1 MFFESILEEVNI
13 DEPVS
18 ESTMEE
24 IRQLSIPNFMESALS
39 PFDLVDKGIYE
50 NAKAYND
57 MVSKIGKIELNYLRE
72 NGEEPVWESSDHQ
85 SVFSKLIAGIKHI
98 IQVIAGAFQ
107 KLIKSI
113 DDMITNRY
121 KKLGAEFV
129 KKMQSAEI
137 RGADLSNRTFT
148 LIKYEPDVGIRLLHN
163 AENVQGNI
171 NKVDA
176 YKKAWS
182 YVFTGESNRSS
193 EGLKEV
199 EGNAVDSLRKVLYNH
214 SAIDSSKLTNNA
226 AARDALRSVM
236 CPARGSAS
244 FSEAMYYVKAYRT
257 DPRAQKLKAGLKKMY
272 QRINSVLGK
281 QIDVAK
287 SLQKSIDKKKEP
299 VPSQVTGSI
308 ISGLN
313 AYSSMVTSIYNET
326 VRCASKRWSQSC
338 TLTSTLLKAA
348 NGELKSNDKEQK
360 SAAKDV
366 KNFDKDQEK
375 KAAKAEKQAAKD
387 TKKAEKEDK

>member
-57 MVSKIGKIELNYLRE
+57 MVSKISKIELNYLRE
-72 NGEEPVWESSDHQ
+72 NGEEPVWEASDHQ
-85 SVFSKLIAGIKHI
+85 SIFARFIAGVKHI

-129 KKMQSAEI
+129 KQMQSAEI
-137 RGADLSNRTFT
+137 RGVDLSNKTFT
-148 LIKYEPDVGIRLLHN
+148 LIKYEPEVGIRLLHN

-182 YVFTGESNRSS
+182 YVFTGESTRSS

-199 EGNAVDSLRKVLYNH
+199 EGNAVDSLRKVLFNH
-214 SAIDSSKLTNNA
+214 SAIDTSKLNSNA
-226 AARDALRSVM
+226 AARDALRSAM
-236 CPARGSAS
+236 CPAKGSAS
-244 FSEAMYYVKAYRT
+244 FGEAMYYVKAYRA
-257 DPRAQKLKAGLKKMY
+257 DPRAQKLKAGLKQMY
-272 QRINSVLGK
+272 QRINKVLGK

-287 SLQKSIDKKKEP
+287 SLQKSIDGKKEP

-308 ISGLN
+308 VSGLN

-338 TLTSTLLKAA
+338 ALTSTLLKSAK
-348 NGELKSNDKEQK
+348 GELKGNAKEQK
-360 SAAKDV
+360 SAAKDM

-375 KAAKAEKQAAKD
+375 KTSKAAKENK
-387 TKKAEKEDK
+387 

>member
-85 SVFSKLIAGIKHI
+85 SIFARFVAGVKHI

-129 KKMQSAEI
+129 KQMQSAEI
-137 RGADLSNRTFT
+137 RGVDLSNKTFT
-148 LIKYEPDVGIRLLHN
+148 LIKYEPEVGIRLLHN

-182 YVFTGESNRSS
+182 YVFTGESARSS

-199 EGNAVDSLRKVLYNH
+199 EGNAVDSLRKVLFNH
-214 SAIDSSKLTNNA
+214 SAIDTSKLNSNA
-226 AARDALRSVM
+226 AARDALRSAM
-236 CPARGSAS
+236 CPAKGSAS
-244 FSEAMYYVKAYRT
+244 FGEAMYYVKAYRA
-257 DPRAQKLKAGLKKMY
+257 DPRAQKLKAGLKQMY
-272 QRINSVLGK
+272 QRINKVLGK
-281 QIDVAK
+281 QIDIAK
-287 SLQKSIDKKKEP
+287 SLQKSIDSKKEP

-308 ISGLN
+308 VSGLN

-338 TLTSTLLKAA
+338 TLTSTLLKATK
-348 NGELKSNDKEQK
+348 GELKGNTKDQK
-360 SAAKDV
+360 SAAKDM
-366 KNFDKDQEK
+366 KNFDKAQEK
-375 KAAKAEKQAAKD
+375 KAAKAAKEN
-387 TKKAEKEDK
+387 K

>member
-57 MVSKIGKIELNYLRE
+57 MVSKISKIELNYLRE
-72 NGEEPVWESSDHQ
+72 NGEEPVWEASDHQ
-85 SVFSKLIAGIKHI
+85 SIFARFIAGIKHI

-129 KKMQSAEI
+129 KQMQSAEI
-137 RGADLSNRTFT
+137 RGVDLSNKTFT
-148 LIKYEPDVGIRLLHN
+148 LIKYEPEVGIRLLHN

-182 YVFTGESNRSS
+182 YVFTGESTRSS

-199 EGNAVDSLRKVLYNH
+199 EGNAVDSLRKVLFNH
-214 SAIDSSKLTNNA
+214 SAIDTSKLNSNA
-226 AARDALRSVM
+226 AARDALRSAM
-236 CPARGSAS
+236 CPAKGSAS
-244 FSEAMYYVKAYRT
+244 FGEAMYYVKAYRA
-257 DPRAQKLKAGLKKMY
+257 DPRAQKLKAGLKQMY
-272 QRINSVLGK
+272 QRINKVLGK

-287 SLQKSIDKKKEP
+287 SLQKSIDGKKEP

-308 ISGLN
+308 VSGLN

-338 TLTSTLLKAA
+338 TLTSKLLKSAK
-348 NGELKSNDKEQK
+348 GELKGNAKEQK
-360 SAAKDV
+360 SAAKDM

-375 KAAKAEKQAAKD
+375 KASKAAKEN
-387 TKKAEKEDK
+387 K

>member
-39 PFDLVDKGIYE
+39 PSDLVDKGIYE

-57 MVSKIGKIELNYLRE
+57 MVSKISKIELNYLRE
-72 NGEEPVWESSDHQ
+72 NGEEPVWEASDHQ
-85 SVFSKLIAGIKHI
+85 SIFARFIAGIKHI

-129 KKMQSAEI
+129 KQMQSAEI
-137 RGADLSNRTFT
+137 RGVDLSNKTFT
-148 LIKYEPDVGIRLLHN
+148 LIKYEPEVGIRLLHN

-182 YVFTGESNRSS
+182 YVFTGESTRSS

-199 EGNAVDSLRKVLYNH
+199 EGNAVDSLRKVLFNH
-214 SAIDSSKLTNNA
+214 SAIDTSKLNSNA
-226 AARDALRSVM
+226 AARDALRSAM

-244 FSEAMYYVKAYRT
+244 FGEAMYYVKAYRA
-257 DPRAQKLKAGLKKMY
+257 DPRAQKLKAGLKQMY
-272 QRINSVLGK
+272 QRINKVLGK

-287 SLQKSIDKKKEP
+287 SLQKSIDGKKEP

-308 ISGLN
+308 VSGLN

-338 TLTSTLLKAA
+338 TLTSKLLKSAK
-348 NGELKSNDKEQK
+348 GELKGNAKEQK
-360 SAAKDV
+360 SAAKDM

-375 KAAKAEKQAAKD
+375 KASKAAKEN
-387 TKKAEKEDK
+387 K

>member
-57 MVSKIGKIELNYLRE
+57 MVSKISKIELNYLRE
-72 NGEEPVWESSDHQ
+72 NGEEPVWEASDHQ
-85 SVFSKLIAGIKHI
+85 SIFARFIAGIKHI

-129 KKMQSAEI
+129 KQMQSAEI
-137 RGADLSNRTFT
+137 RGVDLSNKTFT
-148 LIKYEPDVGIRLLHN
+148 LIKYEPEVGIRLLHN

-182 YVFTGESNRSS
+182 YVFTGESTRSS

-199 EGNAVDSLRKVLYNH
+199 EGNAVDSLRKVLFNH
-214 SAIDSSKLTNNA
+214 SAIDTSKLNSNA
-226 AARDALRSVM
+226 AARDALRSAM
-236 CPARGSAS
+236 CPAKGSAS
-244 FSEAMYYVKAYRT
+244 FGEAMYYVKAYRA
-257 DPRAQKLKAGLKKMY
+257 DPRAQKLKAGLKQMY
-272 QRINSVLGK
+272 QRINKVLGK

-287 SLQKSIDKKKEP
+287 SLQKSIDGKKEP

-308 ISGLN
+308 VSGLN

-338 TLTSTLLKAA
+338 TLTSKLLKSAK
-348 NGELKSNDKEQK
+348 GELKGNAKEQK
-360 SAAKDV
+360 SAAKDM

-375 KAAKAEKQAAKD
+375 KASKA
-387 TKKAEKEDK
+387 TKENK

>member
-57 MVSKIGKIELNYLRE
+57 MVSKISKIELNYLRE
-72 NGEEPVWESSDHQ
+72 NGEEPVWEASDHQ
-85 SVFSKLIAGIKHI
+85 SIFARFIAGIKHI

-129 KKMQSAEI
+129 KQMQSAEI
-137 RGADLSNRTFT
+137 RGVDLSNKTFT
-148 LIKYEPDVGIRLLHN
+148 LIKYEPEVGIRLLHN

-182 YVFTGESNRSS
+182 YVFTGESTRSS

-199 EGNAVDSLRKVLYNH
+199 EGNAVDSLRKVLFNH
-214 SAIDSSKLTNNA
+214 SAIDTSKLNSNA
-226 AARDALRSVM
+226 AARDALRSAM
-236 CPARGSAS
+236 CPATGSAS
-244 FSEAMYYVKAYRT
+244 FGEAMYYVKAYRA
-257 DPRAQKLKAGLKKMY
+257 DPRAQKLKAGLKQMY
-272 QRINSVLGK
+272 QRINKVLGK

-287 SLQKSIDKKKEP
+287 SLQKSIDGKKEP

-308 ISGLN
+308 VSGLN

-338 TLTSTLLKAA
+338 TLTSKLLKSAK
-348 NGELKSNDKEQK
+348 GELKGNAKEQK
-360 SAAKDV
+360 SAAKDM

-375 KAAKAEKQAAKD
+375 KASKA
-387 TKKAEKEDK
+387 TKENK

>member
-57 MVSKIGKIELNYLRE
+57 MVSKISKIELNYLRE
-72 NGEEPVWESSDHQ
+72 NGEEPVWEASDHQ
-85 SVFSKLIAGIKHI
+85 SIFARFIAGVKNI

-129 KKMQSAEI
+129 KQMQSAEI
-137 RGADLSNRTFT
+137 RGVDLSNKTFT
-148 LIKYEPDVGIRLLHN
+148 LIKYEPEVGIRLLHN

-182 YVFTGESNRSS
+182 YVFTGESTRSS

-199 EGNAVDSLRKVLYNH
+199 EGNAVDSLRKVLFNH
-214 SAIDSSKLTNNA
+214 SAIDTSKLNSNA
-226 AARDALRSVM
+226 AARDALRSAM
-236 CPARGSAS
+236 CPAKGSAS
-244 FSEAMYYVKAYRT
+244 FGEAMYYVKAYRA
-257 DPRAQKLKAGLKKMY
+257 DPRAQKLKAGLKQMY
-272 QRINSVLGK
+272 QRINKVLGK

-287 SLQKSIDKKKEP
+287 SLQKSIDGKKEP

-308 ISGLN
+308 VSGLN

-338 TLTSTLLKAA
+338 TLTSKLLKSAK
-348 NGELKSNDKEQK
+348 GELKGNAKEQK
-360 SAAKDV
+360 SAAKDM

-375 KAAKAEKQAAKD
+375 KASKAAKEN
-387 TKKAEKEDK
+387 K

>member
-18 ESTMEE
+18 ESTMKE

-85 SVFSKLIAGIKHI
+85 SIFARFIAGVKHI

-129 KKMQSAEI
+129 KQMQSAEI
-137 RGADLSNRTFT
+137 RGVDLSNKTFT
-148 LIKYEPDVGIRLLHN
+148 LIKYEPEVGIRLLHN

-182 YVFTGESNRSS
+182 YVFTGESARSS

-199 EGNAVDSLRKVLYNH
+199 EGNAVDSLRKVLFNH
-214 SAIDSSKLTNNA
+214 SAIDTSKLNSNA
-226 AARDALRSVM
+226 AARDALRSAM
-236 CPARGSAS
+236 CPAKGSAS
-244 FSEAMYYVKAYRT
+244 FGEAMYYVKAYRA
-257 DPRAQKLKAGLKKMY
+257 DPRAQKLKAGLKQMY
-272 QRINSVLGK
+272 QRINKVLGK
-281 QIDVAK
+281 QIDIAK
-287 SLQKSIDKKKEP
+287 SLQKSIDSKKEP

-308 ISGLN
+308 VSGLN

-338 TLTSTLLKAA
+338 TLTSTLLKATK
-348 NGELKSNDKEQK
+348 GELKGNAKDQK
-360 SAAKDV
+360 SASKDM
-366 KNFDKDQEK
+366 KNFDKAQEK
-375 KAAKAEKQAAKD
+375 KAAKAAKEN
-387 TKKAEKEDK
+387 K

>member
-50 NAKAYND
+50 NAKAYNG
-57 MVSKIGKIELNYLRE
+57 MVSKISKIELNYLRE
-72 NGEEPVWESSDHQ
+72 NGEEPVWEASDHQ
-85 SVFSKLIAGIKHI
+85 SIFARFIAGVKHI

-129 KKMQSAEI
+129 KQMQSAEI
-137 RGADLSNRTFT
+137 RGVDLSNKTFT
-148 LIKYEPDVGIRLLHN
+148 LIKYEPEVGIRLLHN

-182 YVFTGESNRSS
+182 YVFTGESTRSS

-199 EGNAVDSLRKVLYNH
+199 EGNAVDSLRKVLFNH
-214 SAIDSSKLTNNA
+214 SAIDTSKLNSNA
-226 AARDALRSVM
+226 AARDALRSAM
-236 CPARGSAS
+236 CPAKGSAS
-244 FSEAMYYVKAYRT
+244 FGEAMYYVKAYRA
-257 DPRAQKLKAGLKKMY
+257 DPRAQKLKAGLKQMY
-272 QRINSVLGK
+272 QRINKVLGK

-287 SLQKSIDKKKEP
+287 SLQKSIDGKKEP

-308 ISGLN
+308 VSGLN

-338 TLTSTLLKAA
+338 TLTSTLLKSAK
-348 NGELKSNDKEQK
+348 GELKGNAKEQK
-360 SAAKDV
+360 SAAKDM

-375 KAAKAEKQAAKD
+375 KTSKAAKENK
-387 TKKAEKEDK
+387 

>member
-50 NAKAYND
+50 NAKVYND
-57 MVSKIGKIELNYLRE
+57 MVSKISKIELNYLRE
-72 NGEEPVWESSDHQ
+72 NGEEPVWEASDHQ
-85 SVFSKLIAGIKHI
+85 SIFARFIAGVKNI

-129 KKMQSAEI
+129 KQMQSAEI
-137 RGADLSNRTFT
+137 RGVDLSNKTFT
-148 LIKYEPDVGIRLLHN
+148 LIKYEPEVGIRLLHN

-182 YVFTGESNRSS
+182 YVFTGESTRSS

-199 EGNAVDSLRKVLYNH
+199 EGNAVDSLRKVLFNH
-214 SAIDSSKLTNNA
+214 SAIDTSKLNSNA
-226 AARDALRSVM
+226 SARDALRSAM

-244 FSEAMYYVKAYRT
+244 FGEAMYYVKAYRA
-257 DPRAQKLKAGLKKMY
+257 DPRAQKLKAGLKQMY
-272 QRINSVLGK
+272 QRINKVLGK

-287 SLQKSIDKKKEP
+287 SLQKSIDSKKEP

-308 ISGLN
+308 VSGLN
-313 AYSSMVTSIYNET
+313 AYSSMITSIYNET

-348 NGELKSNDKEQK
+348 KGGLKGNVKDQK
-360 SAAKDV
+360 SAAKDT

-375 KAAKAEKQAAKD
+375 KAAKAAKEN
-387 TKKAEKEDK
+387 K

>member
-57 MVSKIGKIELNYLRE
+57 MVSKISKIELNYLRE
-72 NGEEPVWESSDHQ
+72 NGEEPVWEASDHQ
-85 SVFSKLIAGIKHI
+85 SIFARFIAGIKHI

-129 KKMQSAEI
+129 KQMQSAEI
-137 RGADLSNRTFT
+137 RGVDLSNKTFT
-148 LIKYEPDVGIRLLHN
+148 LIKYEPEVGIRLLHN

-182 YVFTGESNRSS
+182 YVFTGESTRSS

-199 EGNAVDSLRKVLYNH
+199 EGNAVDSLRKVLFNH
-214 SAIDSSKLTNNA
+214 SAIDTSKLNSNA
-226 AARDALRSVM
+226 AARDALRSAM
-236 CPARGSAS
+236 CPAKGSAS
-244 FSEAMYYVKAYRT
+244 FGEAMYYVKAYRA
-257 DPRAQKLKAGLKKMY
+257 DPRAQKLKAGLKQMY
-272 QRINSVLGK
+272 QRINKVLGK

-287 SLQKSIDKKKEP
+287 SLQKSIDGKKEP

-308 ISGLN
+308 VSGLN

-338 TLTSTLLKAA
+338 TLTSKLL
-348 NGELKSNDKEQK
+348 K
-360 SAAKDV
+360 SAAKDM

-375 KAAKAEKQAAKD
+375 KASKAAKEN
-387 TKKAEKEDK
+387 K

>member
-57 MVSKIGKIELNYLRE
+57 MVSKISKIELNYLRE
-72 NGEEPVWESSDHQ
+72 NGEEPVWEASDHQ
-85 SVFSKLIAGIKHI
+85 SIFARFIAGVKHI

-129 KKMQSAEI
+129 KQMQSAEI
-137 RGADLSNRTFT
+137 RGADLSNKTFT
-148 LIKYEPDVGIRLLHN
+148 LIKYEPEVGIRLLHN

-182 YVFTGESNRSS
+182 YVFTGESTRSS

-199 EGNAVDSLRKVLYNH
+199 EGNAVDSLRKVLFNH
-214 SAIDSSKLTNNA
+214 SAIDTSKLNSNA
-226 AARDALRSVM
+226 AARDALRSAM
-236 CPARGSAS
+236 CPAKGSAS
-244 FSEAMYYVKAYRT
+244 FGEAMYYVKAYRA
-257 DPRAQKLKAGLKKMY
+257 DPRAQKLKAGLKQMY
-272 QRINSVLGK
+272 QRINKVLGK
-281 QIDVAK
+281 QIDFAK
-287 SLQKSIDKKKEP
+287 SLQKSIDGKKEP

-308 ISGLN
+308 VSGLN

-338 TLTSTLLKAA
+338 TLTSTLLKSAK
-348 NGELKSNDKEQK
+348 GELKGNAKEQK
-360 SAAKDV
+360 SAAKAM

-375 KAAKAEKQAAKD
+375 KASKAAKEN
-387 TKKAEKEDK
+387 K

>member
-57 MVSKIGKIELNYLRE
+57 MVSKISKIELNYLRE
-72 NGEEPVWESSDHQ
+72 NGEEPVWEASDHQ
-85 SVFSKLIAGIKHI
+85 SIFARFIAGIKHI

-129 KKMQSAEI
+129 KQMQSAEI
-137 RGADLSNRTFT
+137 RGVDLSNKTFT
-148 LIKYEPDVGIRLLHN
+148 LIKYEPEVGIRLLHN

-182 YVFTGESNRSS
+182 YVFTGESTRSS

-199 EGNAVDSLRKVLYNH
+199 EGNAADSLRKVLFNH
-214 SAIDSSKLTNNA
+214 SAIDTSKLNSNA
-226 AARDALRSVM
+226 AARDALRSAM

-244 FSEAMYYVKAYRT
+244 FGEAMYYVKAYRA
-257 DPRAQKLKAGLKKMY
+257 DPRAQKLKAGLKQMY
-272 QRINSVLGK
+272 QRINKVLGK

-287 SLQKSIDKKKEP
+287 SLQKSIDGKKEP

-308 ISGLN
+308 VSGLN

-338 TLTSTLLKAA
+338 TLTSKLLKSAK
-348 NGELKSNDKEQK
+348 GELKGNAKEQK
-360 SAAKDV
+360 SAAKDM

-375 KAAKAEKQAAKD
+375 KASKAAKEN
-387 TKKAEKEDK
+387 K

>member
-24 IRQLSIPNFMESALS
+24 IRQLSIPNFMKSALS

-57 MVSKIGKIELNYLRE
+57 MVSKISKIELNYLRE
-72 NGEEPVWESSDHQ
+72 NGEEPVWEASDHQ
-85 SVFSKLIAGIKHI
+85 SIFARFIAGIKHI

-129 KKMQSAEI
+129 KQMQSAEI
-137 RGADLSNRTFT
+137 RGVDLSNKTFT
-148 LIKYEPDVGIRLLHN
+148 LIKYEPEVGIRLLHN

-182 YVFTGESNRSS
+182 YVFTGESTRSS

-199 EGNAVDSLRKVLYNH
+199 EGNAVDSLRKVLFNH
-214 SAIDSSKLTNNA
+214 SAIDTSKLNSNA
-226 AARDALRSVM
+226 AARDALRSAM
-236 CPARGSAS
+236 CPAKGSAS
-244 FSEAMYYVKAYRT
+244 FGEAMYYIKAYRA
-257 DPRAQKLKAGLKKMY
+257 DPRAQKLKAGLKQMY
-272 QRINSVLGK
+272 QRINKVLGK

-287 SLQKSIDKKKEP
+287 SLQKSIDSKKEP

-308 ISGLN
+308 VSGLN

-338 TLTSTLLKAA
+338 TLTSKLLKSAK
-348 NGELKSNDKEQK
+348 GELKGNAKEQK
-360 SAAKDV
+360 SAAKDM

-375 KAAKAEKQAAKD
+375 KASKAAKEN
-387 TKKAEKEDK
+387 K

>member
-57 MVSKIGKIELNYLRE
+57 MVSKISKIELNYLRE
-72 NGEEPVWESSDHQ
+72 NGEEPVWEASDHQ
-85 SVFSKLIAGIKHI
+85 SIFARFIAGIKHI

-129 KKMQSAEI
+129 KQMQSAEI
-137 RGADLSNRTFT
+137 RGVDLSNKTFT
-148 LIKYEPDVGIRLLHN
+148 LIKYEPEVGIRLLHN

-182 YVFTGESNRSS
+182 YVFTGESTRSS

-199 EGNAVDSLRKVLYNH
+199 EGNAVDSLRKVLFNH
-214 SAIDSSKLTNNA
+214 SAIDTSKLNSNA
-226 AARDALRSVM
+226 AARDALRSAM

-244 FSEAMYYVKAYRT
+244 FGEAMYYVKAYRA
-257 DPRAQKLKAGLKKMY
+257 DPRAQKLKAGLKQMY
-272 QRINSVLGK
+272 QRINKVLGK

-287 SLQKSIDKKKEP
+287 SLQKSIDGKKEP

-308 ISGLN
+308 VSGLN

-338 TLTSTLLKAA
+338 TLTSKLLKSAK
-348 NGELKSNDKEQK
+348 GELKGNAKEQK
-360 SAAKDV
+360 SAAKDM

-375 KAAKAEKQAAKD
+375 KASKA
-387 TKKAEKEDK
+387 TKENK

>member
-24 IRQLSIPNFMESALS
+24 IRQLSIPNFMKSALS

-57 MVSKIGKIELNYLRE
+57 MVSKISKIELNYLRE
-72 NGEEPVWESSDHQ
+72 NGEEPVWEASDHQ
-85 SVFSKLIAGIKHI
+85 SIFARFIAGIKHI

-129 KKMQSAEI
+129 KQMQSAEI
-137 RGADLSNRTFT
+137 RGVDLSNKTFT
-148 LIKYEPDVGIRLLHN
+148 LIKYEPEVGIRLLHN

-182 YVFTGESNRSS
+182 YVFTGESTRSS

-199 EGNAVDSLRKVLYNH
+199 EGNAVDSLRKVLFNH
-214 SAIDSSKLTNNA
+214 SAIDTSKLNSNA
-226 AARDALRSVM
+226 AARDALRSAM
-236 CPARGSAS
+236 CPAKGSAS
-244 FSEAMYYVKAYRT
+244 FGEAMYYVKAYRA
-257 DPRAQKLKAGLKKMY
+257 DPRAQKLKAGLKQMY
-272 QRINSVLGK
+272 QRIKKVLGK

-287 SLQKSIDKKKEP
+287 SLQKSIDSKKEP

-308 ISGLN
+308 VSGLN

-338 TLTSTLLKAA
+338 TLTSTLLKSAK
-348 NGELKSNDKEQK
+348 GELKGNAKEQK
-360 SAAKDV
+360 SAAKDM

-375 KAAKAEKQAAKD
+375 KTSKAAKENK
-387 TKKAEKEDK
+387 

>member
-18 ESTMEE
+18 EATMEE

-57 MVSKIGKIELNYLRE
+57 MVSKIGRIELNYLRE
-72 NGEEPVWESSDHQ
+72 NGEEPVWEASDHQ
-85 SVFSKLIAGIKHI
+85 SIFSRFIEGVKHI
-98 IQVIAGAFQ
+98 IQVVAGAFQ

-113 DDMITNRY
+113 DDMITERY

-137 RGADLSNRTFT
+137 KGADLDNKTFT

-176 YKKAWS
+176 YKKAYA
-182 YVFTGESNRSS
+182 YVFDSRRTS

-214 SAIDSSKLTNNA
+214 SAIDSSKLANNA
-226 AARDALRSVM
+226 TARDALRAAM
-236 CPARGSAS
+236 CPAKGSVS

-257 DPRAQKLKAGLKKMY
+257 DPRAKKLKAGLKKMY
-272 QRINSVLGK
+272 QQINSVLGK
-281 QIDVAK
+281 QIDFAK
-287 SLQKSIDKKKEP
+287 SLQKSIDSKKQP

-348 NGELKSNDKEQK
+348 KGDLKSNAKEYKSATKTINKFDKE
-360 SAAKDV
+360 
-366 KNFDKDQEK
+366 QEK
-375 KAAKAEKQAAKD
+375 KAAKAEKENK
-387 TKKAEKEDK
+387 

>member
-50 NAKAYND
+50 NAKVYND
-57 MVSKIGKIELNYLRE
+57 MVSKISKIELNYLRE
-72 NGEEPVWESSDHQ
+72 NGEEPVWEATDHQ
-85 SVFSKLIAGIKHI
+85 SIFARFIAGVKNI

-129 KKMQSAEI
+129 KQMQSAEI
-137 RGADLSNRTFT
+137 RGVDLSNKTFT
-148 LIKYEPDVGIRLLHN
+148 LIKYEPEVGIRLLHN

-182 YVFTGESNRSS
+182 YVFTGESTRSS

-199 EGNAVDSLRKVLYNH
+199 EGNAVDSLRKVLFNH
-214 SAIDSSKLTNNA
+214 SAIDTSKLNSNA
-226 AARDALRSVM
+226 AARDALRSAM
-236 CPARGSAS
+236 CPAKGSAS
-244 FSEAMYYVKAYRT
+244 FGEAMYYVKAYRA
-257 DPRAQKLKAGLKKMY
+257 DPRAQKLKAGLKQMY
-272 QRINSVLGK
+272 QRINKVLGK

-287 SLQKSIDKKKEP
+287 SLQKSIDSKKEP

-308 ISGLN
+308 VSGLN
-313 AYSSMVTSIYNET
+313 AYSSMITSIYNET

-348 NGELKSNDKEQK
+348 KGGLKGNAKDQK
-360 SAAKDV
+360 SAAKDM

-375 KAAKAEKQAAKD
+375 KAAKAAKEN
-387 TKKAEKEDK
+387 K

>member
-57 MVSKIGKIELNYLRE
+57 MVSKISKIELNYLRE
-72 NGEEPVWESSDHQ
+72 NGEEPVWEASDHQ
-85 SVFSKLIAGIKHI
+85 SIFARFIAGIKHI

-121 KKLGAEFV
+121 KQLGAEFV
-129 KKMQSAEI
+129 KQMQSAEI
-137 RGADLSNRTFT
+137 RGVDLSNKTFT
-148 LIKYEPDVGIRLLHN
+148 LIKYEPEVGIRLLHN

-182 YVFTGESNRSS
+182 YVFTGESTRSS

-199 EGNAVDSLRKVLYNH
+199 EGNAVDSLRKVLFNH
-214 SAIDSSKLTNNA
+214 SAIDTSKLNSNA
-226 AARDALRSVM
+226 AARDALRSAM
-236 CPARGSAS
+236 CPAKGSAS
-244 FSEAMYYVKAYRT
+244 FGEAMYYVKAYRA
-257 DPRAQKLKAGLKKMY
+257 DPRAQKLKAGLKQMY
-272 QRINSVLGK
+272 QRINKVLGK

-287 SLQKSIDKKKEP
+287 SLQKSIDSKKEP

-308 ISGLN
+308 VSGLN

-338 TLTSTLLKAA
+338 TLTSTLLKSAK
-348 NGELKSNDKEQK
+348 GGLKGNAKEQK
-360 SAAKDV
+360 SAAKDM

-375 KAAKAEKQAAKD
+375 KASKAAKEN
-387 TKKAEKEDK
+387 K

>member
-57 MVSKIGKIELNYLRE
+57 MVSKISKIELNYLRE
-72 NGEEPVWESSDHQ
+72 NGEEPVWEASDHQ
-85 SVFSKLIAGIKHI
+85 SIFARFIAGVKHI

-129 KKMQSAEI
+129 KQMQSAEI
-137 RGADLSNRTFT
+137 RGVDLSNKTFT
-148 LIKYEPDVGIRLLHN
+148 LIKYEPEVGIRLLHN

-182 YVFTGESNRSS
+182 YVFTGESTRSS

-199 EGNAVDSLRKVLYNH
+199 EGNAVDSLRKVLFNH
-214 SAIDSSKLTNNA
+214 SAIDTSKLNSNA
-226 AARDALRSVM
+226 AARDALRSAM
-236 CPARGSAS
+236 CPAKGSAS
-244 FSEAMYYVKAYRT
+244 FGEAMYYVKAYRA
-257 DPRAQKLKAGLKKMY
+257 DPRAQKLKAGLKQMY
-272 QRINSVLGK
+272 QRINKVLGK

-287 SLQKSIDKKKEP
+287 SLQKSIDGKKEP

-308 ISGLN
+308 VSGLN

-326 VRCASKRWSQSC
+326 VRCASKRWSNSC
-338 TLTSTLLKAA
+338 TLTSTLLKSAK
-348 NGELKSNDKEQK
+348 GKLKGNAKEQK
-360 SAAKDV
+360 SAAKDM

-375 KAAKAEKQAAKD
+375 KTSKAAKENK
-387 TKKAEKEDK
+387 

>member
-57 MVSKIGKIELNYLRE
+57 MVSKISKIELNYLRE
-72 NGEEPVWESSDHQ
+72 NGEEPVWEASDHQ
-85 SVFSKLIAGIKHI
+85 SIFARFIAGIKHI

-129 KKMQSAEI
+129 KQMQSAEI
-137 RGADLSNRTFT
+137 RGVDLSNKTFT
-148 LIKYEPDVGIRLLHN
+148 LIKYEPEVGIRLLHN

-182 YVFTGESNRSS
+182 YVFTGESTRSS

-199 EGNAVDSLRKVLYNH
+199 EGNAVDSLRKVLFNH
-214 SAIDSSKLTNNA
+214 SAIDTSKLNSNA
-226 AARDALRSVM
+226 AARDALRSAM
-236 CPARGSAS
+236 CPAKGSAS
-244 FSEAMYYVKAYRT
+244 FGEAMYYVKAYRA
-257 DPRAQKLKAGLKKMY
+257 DPRAQKLKAGLKQMY
-272 QRINSVLGK
+272 QRINKVLGK

-287 SLQKSIDKKKEP
+287 SLQKSIDSKKEP

-308 ISGLN
+308 VSGLN

-338 TLTSTLLKAA
+338 TLTSTLLKSAK
-348 NGELKSNDKEQK
+348 GGLKGNAKGQK
-360 SAAKDV
+360 SAAKDM

-375 KAAKAEKQAAKD
+375 KASKAAKEN
-387 TKKAEKEDK
+387 K

>member
-57 MVSKIGKIELNYLRE
+57 MVSKISKIELNYLRE
-72 NGEEPVWESSDHQ
+72 NGEEPVWEASDHR
-85 SVFSKLIAGIKHI
+85 SIFARFIAGVKHI
-98 IQVIAGAFQ
+98 VQVIAGAFQ
-107 KLIKSI
+107 KFIKSI

-129 KKMQSAEI
+129 KQMQSAEI
-137 RGADLSNRTFT
+137 RGVDLSNKTFT
-148 LIKYEPDVGIRLLHN
+148 LIKYEPEVGIRLLHN

-171 NKVDA
+171 NKVDT

-182 YVFTGESNRSS
+182 YVFTGESARSS

-199 EGNAVDSLRKVLYNH
+199 EGNAVDSLRKVLFNH
-214 SAIDSSKLTNNA
+214 SAIDTSKLNSNA
-226 AARDALRSVM
+226 AARDALRSAM

-244 FSEAMYYVKAYRT
+244 FTEAMYYVKAYRA
-257 DPRAQKLKAGLKKMY
+257 DPRAQKLKAGLKQMY
-272 QRINSVLGK
+272 QQINKVLGK

-287 SLQKSIDKKKEP
+287 SLQKSIDSKKEP
-299 VPSQVTGSI
+299 VLSQVTGSI
-308 ISGLN
+308 VSGLN

-348 NGELKSNDKEQK
+348 KGELKSNTKDQK
-360 SAAKDV
+360 SAAKDM
-366 KNFDKDQEK
+366 KNFDKEQEK
-375 KAAKAEKQAAKD
+375 KAAKAAKEN
-387 TKKAEKEDK
+387 K

>member
-57 MVSKIGKIELNYLRE
+57 MVSKISKIELNYLRE
-72 NGEEPVWESSDHQ
+72 NGEEPVWEASDHQ
-85 SVFSKLIAGIKHI
+85 SIFARFIAGIKHI

-129 KKMQSAEI
+129 KQMQSAEI
-137 RGADLSNRTFT
+137 RGVDLSNKTFT
-148 LIKYEPDVGIRLLHN
+148 LIKYEPEVGIRLLHN

-176 YKKAWS
+176 YNEDELRYLDALINLYTHIGYPCFKVSAKEGTGVDAIKKDLEGKITLFSGHSGVGKSTLINAILPGTK
-182 YVFTGESNRSS
+182 VKTGEISTYHNK
-193 EGLKEV
+193 GM
-199 EGNAVDSLRKVLYNH
+199 H
-214 SAIDSSKLTNNA
+214 TTT
-226 AARDALRSVM
+226 
-236 CPARGSAS
+236 
-244 FSEAMYYVKAYRT
+244 FSEMF
-257 DPRAQKLKAGLKKMY
+257 
-272 QRINSVLGK
+272 SVDGDGYI
-281 QIDVAK
+281 IDTPGIKGFGTFDMEEEEIGHYFPEIFKVSADCK
-287 SLQKSIDKKKEP
+287 YGNCTHRHEP
-299 VPSQVTGSI
+299 GCAVREAVEKHL
-308 ISGLN
+308 ISESRYTSYLN
-313 AYSSMVTSIYNET
+313 MLE
-326 VRCASKRWSQSC
+326 
-338 TLTSTLLKAA
+338 
-348 NGELKSNDKEQK
+348 DKEEGK
-360 SAAKDV
+360 YRAAY
-366 KNFDKDQEK
+366 
-375 KAAKAEKQAAKD
+375 
-387 TKKAEKEDK
+387 

>member
-57 MVSKIGKIELNYLRE
+57 MVSKISKIELNYLRE
-72 NGEEPVWESSDHQ
+72 NGEEPVWEASDHQ
-85 SVFSKLIAGIKHI
+85 SIFARFIAGIKHI

-129 KKMQSAEI
+129 KQMQSAEI
-137 RGADLSNRTFT
+137 RGVDLSNKTFT
-148 LIKYEPDVGIRLLHN
+148 LIKYEPEVGIRLLHN

-182 YVFTGESNRSS
+182 YVFTGESTRSS

-199 EGNAVDSLRKVLYNH
+199 EGNAVDSLRKVLFNH
-214 SAIDSSKLTNNA
+214 SAIDTSKLNSNA
-226 AARDALRSVM
+226 AARDALRSAM
-236 CPARGSAS
+236 CPAKGSAS
-244 FSEAMYYVKAYRT
+244 FGEAMYYVKAYRA
-257 DPRAQKLKAGLKKMY
+257 DPRAQKLKAGLKQMY
-272 QRINSVLGK
+272 QRINKVLGK

-287 SLQKSIDKKKEP
+287 SLQKSIDGKKEP

-308 ISGLN
+308 VSGLN

-338 TLTSTLLKAA
+338 TLTSKLLKFAK
-348 NGELKSNDKEQK
+348 GELKGNAKEQK
-360 SAAKDV
+360 SAAKDM

-375 KAAKAEKQAAKD
+375 KASKAAKEN
-387 TKKAEKEDK
+387 K

>member
-50 NAKAYND
+50 NAKTYND
-57 MVSKIGKIELNYLRE
+57 MVSKISKIELNYLRE
-72 NGEEPVWESSDHQ
+72 NGEEPVWEASDHQ
-85 SVFSKLIAGIKHI
+85 SIFARFITGVKNI

-129 KKMQSAEI
+129 KQMQSAEI
-137 RGADLSNRTFT
+137 RGADLSNKTFT
-148 LIKYEPDVGIRLLHN
+148 LIKYEPEVGIRLLHN

-182 YVFTGESNRSS
+182 YVFTGESTRSS

-199 EGNAVDSLRKVLYNH
+199 EGNAVDSLRKVLFNH
-214 SAIDSSKLTNNA
+214 SAIDTSKLNSNA
-226 AARDALRSVM
+226 SARDALRSVM
-236 CPARGSAS
+236 CPAKGSAS
-244 FSEAMYYVKAYRT
+244 FGEAMYYVKAYRA
-257 DPRAQKLKAGLKKMY
+257 DPRAQKLKAGLKQMY
-272 QRINSVLGK
+272 QRINKVLGK

-287 SLQKSIDKKKEP
+287 SLQKSIDSKKEP

-308 ISGLN
+308 VSGLN
-313 AYSSMVTSIYNET
+313 AYSSMITSIYNET

-338 TLTSTLLKAA
+338 TLTSTLLKSAK
-348 NGELKSNDKEQK
+348 GELKSNTKDQK
-360 SAAKDV
+360 SAAKDT
-366 KNFDKDQEK
+366 KNFDKEQEK
-375 KAAKAEKQAAKD
+375 KAAKAAKEN
-387 TKKAEKEDK
+387 K

>member
-57 MVSKIGKIELNYLRE
+57 MVSKISKIELNYLRE
-72 NGEEPVWESSDHQ
+72 NGEEPVWEASDHQ
-85 SVFSKLIAGIKHI
+85 SIFARFIAGIKHI

-129 KKMQSAEI
+129 KQMQSAEI
-137 RGADLSNRTFT
+137 RGVDLSNKTFT
-148 LIKYEPDVGIRLLHN
+148 LIKYEPEVGIRLLHN

-182 YVFTGESNRSS
+182 YVFTGESTRSS

-199 EGNAVDSLRKVLYNH
+199 EGNAVDSLRKVLFNH
-214 SAIDSSKLTNNA
+214 SAIDTSKLNSNA
-226 AARDALRSVM
+226 AARDALRSAM

-244 FSEAMYYVKAYRT
+244 FGEAMYYVKAYRA
-257 DPRAQKLKAGLKKMY
+257 DPRAQKLKAGLKQMY
-272 QRINSVLGK
+272 QRINKVLGK

-287 SLQKSIDKKKEP
+287 SLQKSIDGKKEP

-308 ISGLN
+308 VSGLN

-338 TLTSTLLKAA
+338 TLTSKLLKSAK
-348 NGELKSNDKEQK
+348 GELKGNAKEQK
-360 SAAKDV
+360 SAAKDM

-375 KAAKAEKQAAKD
+375 KASKAAKEN
-387 TKKAEKEDK
+387 K

>member
-107 KLIKSI
+107 KLIAAI
-113 DDMITNRY
+113 DKKVNEY
-121 KKLGAEFV
+121 YEKLGSNFV
-129 KKMQSAEI
+129 DQVQKVIARNASLKDKKYRLVDYQP
-137 RGADLSNRTFT
+137 
-148 LIKYEPDVGIRLLHN
+148 KVGMDLLHK
-163 AENVQGNI
+163 AENVQGVI

-182 YVFTGESNRSS
+182 YVYSDKKDASNL
-193 EGLKEV
+193 GNV
-199 EGNAVDSLRKVLYNH
+199 EGNAVDSLRKVLYDN
-214 SAIDSSKLTNNA
+214 SAIDSSKLGSNA
-226 AARDALRSVM
+226 SARDALRDAM
-236 CPARGSAS
+236 CPARAECSYTQ
-244 FSEAMYYVKAYRT
+244 AMVYVKAFNA
-257 DPRAQKLKAGLKKMY
+257 DPRAQQLKSGLKSTY
-272 QRINSVLGK
+272 QKINKVLGK

-287 SLQKSIDKKKEP
+287 ALQKSIDKKKEP

-308 ISGLN
+308 ISALN

-326 VRCASKRWSQSC
+326 VRCASKRWTQSC
-338 TLTSTLLKAA
+338 NLVVSITKDA
-348 NGELKSNDKEQK
+348 K
-360 SAAKDV
+360 SAL
-366 KNFDKDQEK
+366 KNADKAD
-375 KAAKAEKQAAKD
+375 KAAEKQAAKD
-387 TKKAEKEDK
+387 AKKAEKEDK

>member
-24 IRQLSIPNFMESALS
+24 IRQLSIPNFMKSALS

-57 MVSKIGKIELNYLRE
+57 MVSKISKIELNYLRE
-72 NGEEPVWESSDHQ
+72 NGEEPVWEASDHQ
-85 SVFSKLIAGIKHI
+85 SIFARFIAGIKHI

-129 KKMQSAEI
+129 KQMQSAEI
-137 RGADLSNRTFT
+137 RGVDLSNKTFT
-148 LIKYEPDVGIRLLHN
+148 LIKYEPEVGIRLLHN

-182 YVFTGESNRSS
+182 YVFTGESTRSS

-199 EGNAVDSLRKVLYNH
+199 EGNAVDSLRKVLFNH
-214 SAIDSSKLTNNA
+214 SAIDTSKLNSNA
-226 AARDALRSVM
+226 AARDALRSAM
-236 CPARGSAS
+236 CPAKGSAS
-244 FSEAMYYVKAYRT
+244 FGEAMYYVKAYRA
-257 DPRAQKLKAGLKKMY
+257 DPRAQKLKAGLKQMY
-272 QRINSVLGK
+272 QRINKVLGK

-287 SLQKSIDKKKEP
+287 SLQKSIDSKKEP

-308 ISGLN
+308 VSGLN

-338 TLTSTLLKAA
+338 TLTSKLLKSAK
-348 NGELKSNDKEQK
+348 GELKGNAKEQK
-360 SAAKDV
+360 SAAKDM

-375 KAAKAEKQAAKD
+375 KASKAAKEN
-387 TKKAEKEDK
+387 K

>member
-24 IRQLSIPNFMESALS
+24 IRQLSSPNFMESALS

-57 MVSKIGKIELNYLRE
+57 MVSKISKIELNYLRE
-72 NGEEPVWESSDHQ
+72 NGEEPVWEASDHQ
-85 SVFSKLIAGIKHI
+85 SIFARFIAGVKHI

-129 KKMQSAEI
+129 KQMQSAEI
-137 RGADLSNRTFT
+137 RGVDLSNKTFT
-148 LIKYEPDVGIRLLHN
+148 LIKYEPEVGIRLLHN

-182 YVFTGESNRSS
+182 YVFTGESTRSS

-199 EGNAVDSLRKVLYNH
+199 EGNAVDSLRKVLFNH
-214 SAIDSSKLTNNA
+214 SAIDTSKLNSNA
-226 AARDALRSVM
+226 AARDALRSAM
-236 CPARGSAS
+236 CPAKGSAS
-244 FSEAMYYVKAYRT
+244 FGEAMYYVKAYRA
-257 DPRAQKLKAGLKKMY
+257 DPRAQKLKAGLKQMY
-272 QRINSVLGK
+272 QRINKVLGK

-287 SLQKSIDKKKEP
+287 SLQKSIDGKKEP

-308 ISGLN
+308 VSGLN

-338 TLTSTLLKAA
+338 TLTSSLLKYAK
-348 NGELKSNDKEQK
+348 GELKGNAKEQK
-360 SAAKDV
+360 SAAKDM

-375 KAAKAEKQAAKD
+375 KTSKAAKENK
-387 TKKAEKEDK
+387 